1 MTDDDIICF
10 IKQNKSFEESLHF
23 NEKHEKGRM
32 TQYAALKCQ
41 ITTYSCSQLPYVCS
55 RKQQKNKTYPS
66 ACYIYYFYVV
76 GDVAIYNSKESKP
89 EFYILTKRM

>member
-10 IKQNKSFEESLHF
+10 IKQNKSFEESLHY

-32 TQYAALKCQ
+32 TQHAALKCQ

-55 RKQQKNKTYPS
+55 RKQQKKTYPS
-66 ACYIYYFYVV
+66 AIYTTSLYIV
-76 GDVAIYNSKESKP
+76 GDVSIYNS
-89 EFYILTKRM
+89 RV

>member
-10 IKQNKSFEESLHF
+10 IMQNKSFEESLRF

-32 TQYAALKCQ
+32 TQHAALKCQ

-55 RKQQKNKTYPS
+55 RKQQKKHIHLL
-66 ACYIYYFYVV
+66 YIHYFFVLV